1 MRSDASTM
9 TSGTASAIRPSLRDN
24 RQLSGSPHTPSRFI
38 PSNYSSPG
46 STFRQE
52 EDAIIFE
59 LDPRCLKAGFEGE
72 SGPQC
77 VIAFHPDQAKRVGDY
92 RVYLPSYKK
101 RQTRLED
108 AAHEYELWR
117 NDLKDLE
124 LGLVEDKLE
133 RAVREAYNKYLLTD
147 AGSARLIVVLPS
159 LVPLPVLSTALTLL
173 FERWRYTSI
182 TLLPAPTMCA
192 IAAGLRSALVVDI
205 GWEET
210 VITPIYEYRELAA
223 LRSTRAM
230 KALVMRVGELLKGVA
245 EKQQGTGEDPLRHD
259 FDFVED
265 FVGRCAFVSALDYPA
280 GADLADQLDSMS
292 VDRPQ
297 PPAPPNDLQI
307 DWPSQNSSRPVTIS
321 GIELSQA
328 VNDSFFRQQGETC
341 PDDDEGSL
349 DDLVYYSL
357 LRLPPDVRALCMS
370 RLIVV
375 GPGGSIAGMES
386 SLLGRVQ
393 NMVDKHGWS
402 AVRGQHVSLHH
413 QRVATTKGTRVEP
426 ADTKHNVPIPFGKDY
441 VEEKVSKLKG
451 KDLQQIRQGSLQLVD
466 TLGAWTGSSLTSSL
480 KVKGAVEIERERFL
494 NHGLS
499 SASRDLDMSVVP
511 QRMSSL
517 ATGTTK
523 SGDRTS
529 WSLGNWG

>member
-1 MRSDASTM
+1 M
-9 TSGTASAIRPSLRDN
+9 TTSTASAIRPSLRDN

-52 EDAIIFE
+52 EDAVIFE
-59 LDPRCLKAGFEGE
+59 LDPRYLRAGFEGE
-72 SGPQC
+72 SRPQC
-77 VIAFHPDQAKRVGDY
+77 MIAFHPEQAKRVGDH
-92 RVYLPSYKK
+92 RAYLPDYKK
-101 RQTRLED
+101 RRTRLED
-108 AAHEYELWR
+108 VTHEHVLWR
-117 NDLKDLE
+117 NDLKDLD

-133 RAVREAYNKYLLTD
+133 RAVREAYNRYLVTD
-147 AGSARLIVVLPS
+147 AGSARLIIVLPA

-173 FERWRYTSI
+173 FERWVYASI

-192 IAAGLRSALVVDI
+192 VAAGLRSALVVDI

-210 VITPIYEYRELAA
+210 VITPIYEYRELAT

-230 KALVMRVGELLKGVA
+230 KTLVLRTGELLKEIA
-245 EKQQGTGEDPLRHD
+245 ENHALVGDDLLRLD

-265 FVGRCAFVSALDYPA
+265 FVERCAFCDAHNYPA
-280 GADLADQLDSMS
+280 GPNVADQMGSMS
-292 VDRPQ
+292 IHETQ
-297 PPAPPNDLQI
+297 TPASTKDFQI
-307 DWPSQNSSRPVTIS
+307 DWPGHKSSQPVTVP
-321 GIELSQA
+321 GVELMQT
-328 VNDSFFRQQGETC
+328 VNHCFFRRQDERC
-341 PDDDEGSL
+341 LDDDESSL
-349 DDLVYYSL
+349 DDLMYYSL

-375 GPGGSIAGMES
+375 GPGASIAGLKS
-386 SLLGRVQ
+386 SLLDRVQ
-393 NMVDKHGWS
+393 DMVNKHGWS
-402 AVRGQHVSLHH
+402 AVRGQHISPQHP
-413 QRVATTKGTRVEP
+413 RIATTDGARGGP
-426 ADTKHNVPIPFGKDY
+426 ADTKHNVPLPFGKDY

-466 TLGAWTGSSLTSSL
+466 TLGAWTGASLTSSL
-480 KVKGAVEIERERFL
+480 KVKGAVEVERDRFL

>member
-1 MRSDASTM
+1 M
-9 TSGTASAIRPSLRDN
+9 TSNTATAIRPSLRDN

-59 LDPRCLKAGFEGE
+59 LDPRYLKAGFEGE

-77 VIAFHPDQAKRVGDY
+77 AIAFHPDQAKRVGDY

-101 RQTRLED
+101 SQTCLEG
-108 AAHEYELWR
+108 AAHEHELWR
-117 NDLKDLE
+117 NDLKDLD

-147 AGSARLIVVLPS
+147 AGSARLILVLPS

-173 FERWRYTSI
+173 FERWRYASI

-223 LRSTRAM
+223 LRSARAM
-230 KALVMRVGELLKGVA
+230 KTLVMRVGELLKGFT
-245 EKQQGTGEDPLRHD
+245 EKQQGPGDDPLRLD

-265 FVGRCAFVSALDYPA
+265 FAGRCAFCCAHDRPA
-280 GADLADQLDSMS
+280 GAEVSDQMDSMS
-292 VDRPQ
+292 IDRSQ
-297 PPAPPNDLQI
+297 PPASPEDLQI

-321 GIELSQA
+321 GIEVSQT
-328 VNDSFFRQQGETC
+328 VGDCFFRQQDEQC
-341 PDDDEGSL
+341 LDDDEGSL

-375 GPGGSIAGMES
+375 GSGASVAGLKS

-402 AVRGQHVSLHH
+402 AVRGRHVSLQHL
-413 QRVATTKGTRVEP
+413 RGATTKGARAEP
-426 ADTKHNVPIPFGKDY
+426 ADTNHNVPLPFGKDY

-466 TLGAWTGSSLTSSL
+466 TLGAWSGTSLTSSL